1 LTASIPLV
9 VIIAVVVIYAY
20 RHTGLRVWH
29 ALLCMLCGFLIAAT
43 TAGPGISS
51 TIAGIVQW
59 LTGSRP

>member
-1 LTASIPLV
+1 LTVSLPLV
-9 VIIAVVVIYAY
+9 AIIGAVVFYAY

-43 TAGPGISS
+43 TAGPGISN
-51 TIAGIVQW
+51 TVAAIVQW